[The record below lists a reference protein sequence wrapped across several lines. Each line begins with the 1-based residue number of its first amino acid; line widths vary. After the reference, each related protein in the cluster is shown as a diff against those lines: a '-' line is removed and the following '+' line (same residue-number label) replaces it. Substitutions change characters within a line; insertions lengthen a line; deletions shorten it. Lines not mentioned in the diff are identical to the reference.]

1 MITFVLKLLIFV
13 NRKERNNGEDAGTPL
28 PDQQMRPAPPRYP
41 VDRYLVESSKNL
53 DMVKIID
60 DDLWK
65 PEPSLRPEDEIMLRK
80 LHGMLQSTADD
91 LKLLSGELS
100 KYHEPGVQVK
110 TLPMPLD
117 EDFNEKI
124 HIEEVVHAKFHGHR
138 IISPS
143 QSIVTPRTNAN
154 AVQELI
160 ANKIAENKPVSSSRI
175 SVTKPVVQKKPLK
188 KLRISKTKTIEIAE
202 GISNS
207 ENNNIDK
214 VRLNQTPSKDNA
226 VTYKEIVH
234 EYEEPKQRTIFT
246 RPLNIQE
253 MPCINIRSELKTQ
266 NVIHLD
272 IVPDN
277 TDFVNNS
284 ENKNN
289 VAVIAVSHEVPST
302 SDKKIHEIDVAIEQ
316 PPQRKVSK
324 MKSYESS
331 ESSNTNKKRIST
343 KQNIAY
349 KPLDRRKVHNDYDV
363 PKKDVKRTRTN
374 LNEWKRKLNAV
385 YGQTVKPKNTKV
397 ITKNQTSKVP
407 VLQPKEKKVLNNT
420 EYIPYTK
427 LTLGGVNVKEIERE
441 LTHVSNKSDVPLSPI
456 LDKILSRQ
464 NSFSNDKSQKGKEE
478 EQKILSTSDENLMQE
493 VLDLEEKVSSTLS
506 KKFNKDNT
514 DTPPLTFNKLSNDD
528 DDNTYAD
535 DFEVDN
541 SEPPSEKSQSVGV
554 RSESPEISVNLNVRN
569 EALNINDQQNTEHNK
584 TYVKIS
590 NLSLKNKI
598 DTFEFIHTVDTQ
610 DTATQ
615 SNAINKISLK
625 GTQTSPRIENDIQT
639 IRNDLSIDPRHEVE
653 NMFKLE
659 KEFIKKLIIDEYS
672 DLLEK
677 NLNKPSTSNDSK
689 LYSDEKNI
697 SSLPKNTQ
705 TSPARVKNVMTS
717 PTRTKTR
724 TTSPFTLSVTLNKQT
739 SPMTTESHRK
749 DSDQGINVQ
758 ESKVSL
764 EEEHNI
770 TINLSSPRFSLRLP
784 QSSGNLSNSDRNIHS
799 KRYIK
804 PKPVRIISSSSSVE
818 DYTSSDISFGEI
830 NREFKRRLRRHKIP
844 SISEPSS
851 SSLSKY
857 SEHSSAVVPLK
868 SEGEISACQ
877 TKSNKYSK
885 SEGEVSLGQMK

>member
-1 MITFVLKLLIFV
+1 
-13 NRKERNNGEDAGTPL
+13 
-28 PDQQMRPAPPRYP
+28 MRPAPPRYP

-110 TLPMPLD
+110 TLPTPLD

-124 HIEEVVHAKFHGHR
+124 HIEEVVNAKFHGHR

-143 QSIVTPRTNAN
+143 QSTVMPRTDIN

-160 ANKIAENKPVSSSRI
+160 ANKIAEHKPVSRSRI
-175 SVTKPVVQKKPLK
+175 GVTQTVVQKKPLRN
-188 KLRISKTKTIEIAE
+188 LGISKTRTIQIVE
-202 GISNS
+202 GTSNRENKYS
-207 ENNNIDK
+207 EKMN
-214 VRLNQTPSKDNA
+214 VNQTPIKDKA
-226 VTYKEIVH
+226 VTYKEIIH
-234 EYEEPKQRTIFT
+234 EYEEPEQKTVFT

-253 MPCINIRSELKTQ
+253 MPSINIRSELKTQ
-266 NVIHLD
+266 NVLQLD

-277 TDFVNNS
+277 TNIVNNS
-284 ENKNN
+284 QKNNN
-289 VAVIAVSHEVPST
+289 VAVIAVLHEVPFV
-302 SDKKIHEIDVAIEQ
+302 SDKKIHEINVSIEQ

-331 ESSNTNKKRIST
+331 ESSNNNKNRISP
-343 KQNIAY
+343 KHNISY
-349 KPLDRRKVHNDYDV
+349 KTLDRRKVHNDNDAS
-363 PKKDVKRTRTN
+363 KKDAKRTRTN
-374 LNEWKRKLNAV
+374 LNEWKKKLNAV
-385 YGQTVKPKNTKV
+385 YGQPIKSKNAKA
-397 ITKNQTSKVP
+397 ITKNKTTKVP
-407 VLQPKEKKVLNNT
+407 VLQPKEKRVLNNT

-427 LTLGGVNVKEIERE
+427 LTLGGVNVKEIEKE
-441 LTHVSNKSDVPLSPI
+441 LSHVSSKNDVPLSPI
-456 LDKILSRQ
+456 LDKILSRH
-464 NSFSNDKSQKGKEE
+464 NSFSNDKSQNRNEE
-478 EQKILSTSDENLMQE
+478 EQKILNTSDENLMQE

-506 KKFNKDNT
+506 KKFNKKST
-514 DTPPLTFNKLSNDD
+514 DTPPHTFNKISNDND
-528 DDNTYAD
+528 DEDNTYAD

-541 SEPPSEKSQSVGV
+541 SEPPSDRSQSAPL

-569 EALNINDQQNTEHNK
+569 ESKYTNDQPNTEHNK

-590 NLSLKNKI
+590 NLSFKNKI

-610 DTATQ
+610 DNATQ

-625 GTQTSPRIENDIQT
+625 ETQTSPRLENDKIQT
-639 IRNDLSIDPRHEVE
+639 ICNDLSIDPRHEVE

-659 KEFIKKLIIDEYS
+659 KDFIKKLIIDEYS

-677 NLNKPSTSNDSK
+677 NLYKPSTSNDSK
-689 LYSDEKNI
+689 LYSDEKNV

-739 SPMTTESHRK
+739 SPMPIESHRD
-749 DSDQGINVQ
+749 DSNPGINLQ
-758 ESKVSL
+758 ESKATL

-784 QSSGNLSNSDRNIHS
+784 QTSRNLSNSDREIRS
-799 KRYIK
+799 KRFIK
-804 PKPVRIISSSSSVE
+804 PKPVRMVSSSSSVE
-818 DYTSSDISFGEI
+818 DYSSSDISFGEI

-857 SEHSSAVVPLK
+857 SEHSSAVVPLR
-868 SEGEISACQ
+868 SEGEISACH
-877 TKSNKYSK
+877 TKSNKHSK
-885 SEGEVSLGQMK
+885 SEGEVSLGQLKK